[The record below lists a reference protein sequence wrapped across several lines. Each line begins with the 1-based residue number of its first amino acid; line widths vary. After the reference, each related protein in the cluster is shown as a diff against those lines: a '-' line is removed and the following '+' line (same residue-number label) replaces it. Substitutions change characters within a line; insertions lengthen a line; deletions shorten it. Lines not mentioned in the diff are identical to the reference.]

1 MISAFLTILLKGS
14 SGQTVS
20 PALDAGEISVD
31 TSMSAVLFGDLY
43 YVNSCDII
51 MNSKHIAFNC
61 KDDKYLAVTT
71 TRTFLAQLYNPEPTF
86 RVRPQLTLQ

>member
-1 MISAFLTILLKGS
+1 MYHFLISAFLAILFKGS

-31 TSMSAVLFGDLY
+31 TSMNAALFGDLY
-43 YVNSCDII
+43 YVYSCDII

-61 KDDKYLAVTT
+61 KDDNYLAVTK
-71 TRTFLAQLYNPEPTF
+71 TRTFLAQLYNPEPI
-86 RVRPQLTLQ
+86 